1 MESELEDQC
10 KQLQPYLKL
19 LTSVLSE
26 SAMKI
31 NALVWIVPVV
41 INTGHFDWRDLQI
54 FDGAMYAEGAPGR
67 PFLALIR
74 DADNYF
80 VEYGRIN
87 NYDLLNPVI

>member
-1 MESELEDQC
+1 LTDKGESELEDQC

-19 LTSVLSE
+19 LTSVLSA

-54 FDGAMYAEGAPGR
+54 FDGAMYAEGAQGR
-67 PFLALIR
+67 PF
-74 DADNYF
+74 
-80 VEYGRIN
+80 
-87 NYDLLNPVI
+87 

>member
-10 KQLQPYLKL
+10 KQLQSYLNL
-19 LTSVLSE
+19 LT
-26 SAMKI
+26 AMKI
-31 NALVWIVPVV
+31 NALVRIVPVV